1 MDKDEIFQEV
11 IGQHQ
16 GILYKVARLYCQ
28 TDEDRKD
35 LVQEMLFQL
44 WRSFD
49 KYDDRF
55 KYSTWI
61 YRIALNVAIS
71 FYRKS
76 SAKKEQTAAIEEAEN
91 IVILPESNETDSR
104 LMLLEK
110 FINEL
115 KELDKALI
123 TLYLEEKSH
132 QEISEIL
139 GISISNVATKVGRIK
154 EKLKQR
160 FAERK

>member
-1 MDKDEIFQEV
+1 MDKDQIFQEI
-11 IGQHQ
+11 IGRHQ

-55 KYSTWI
+55 KHSTWI

-71 FYRKS
+71 FYRKNS
-76 SAKKEQTAAIEEAEN
+76 SRQQQTTTIEEAEN
-91 IVILPESNETDSR
+91 IVVTHELNETDSR
-104 LMLLEK
+104 LILLEK

-123 TLYLEEKSH
+123 ILYLEEKSH

-139 GISISNVATKVGRIK
+139 GVSTSNVSTKVGRIK

-160 FAERK
+160 FARRK